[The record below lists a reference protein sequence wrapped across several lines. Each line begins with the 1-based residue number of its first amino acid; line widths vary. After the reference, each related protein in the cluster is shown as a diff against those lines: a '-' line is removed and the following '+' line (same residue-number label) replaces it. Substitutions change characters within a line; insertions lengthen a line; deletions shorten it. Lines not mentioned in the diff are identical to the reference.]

1 MKKTATSRSH
11 FVNCRSSVALIVC
24 TAVCSI
30 LTGSLLA
37 YFRTDTPAKVPQ
49 RTLTFAE
56 RVAYEHAIEDVYWRH
71 RIWPKE
77 RPDRKPPLD
86 AVISQAQLENKVTD
100 YLRKAQALE
109 DYWQRPSTAEQL
121 QAEMDRMAKHTKQ
134 PEVLRELFEALGNDP
149 FVIAECL
156 ARPALAERLLTNW
169 YASDQR
175 IHAELRDRAQA
186 ELQAHP
192 SIDQMKQ
199 LSGTYTEVEFV
210 KTDVGGTVGQA
221 HRLPIKKLP
230 GIAAAR
236 QQQHSHHVLT
246 LDSSE
251 WDKTVQRLARA
262 FNISPHEEPD
272 QNLLMEMVS
281 SLQED
286 ESHYHVTAVIS
297 KTHDHLKLATV
308 SWNKEAVA
316 SWLVRVE
323 TEQPHASSDVAGGY
337 TLPEIAEGGCID
349 DTWTITA
356 AGASARHNHS
366 AVWPGSEMIVWGGA
380 GVGEPVNTGGRYSPA
395 TDTWTA
401 TTTIASPSG

>member
-1 MKKTATSRSH
+1 MQNKFNGSVSNGYVLIALLVFAAT
-11 FVNCRSSVALIVC
+11 
-24 TAVCSI
+24 CSI
-30 LTGSLLA
+30 LCATLLGSSQS
-37 YFRTDTPAKVPQ
+37 RRPTHPSP
-49 RTLTFAE
+49 RTLTFE
-56 RVAYEHAIEDVYWRH
+56 DRVAYQRAIEDVYWHH

-77 RPDRKPPLD
+77 RPDRKPSLD
-86 AVISQAQLENKVTD
+86 AVVSQAQLERKVEH
-100 YLRKAQALE
+100 YLHDSQVLE
-109 DYWQRPSTAEQL
+109 DYWQQPITSEQL
-121 QAEMDRMAKHTKQ
+121 QAEMDRMAKHTRQ
-134 PEVLRELFEALGNDP
+134 PEVLREVFAALGNDP
-149 FVIAECL
+149 VVIAECL
-156 ARPALAERLLTNW
+156 ARPALAERLLASW
-169 YASDQR
+169 YAYDQA

-192 SIDQMKQ
+192 SIDEMKQ

-210 KTDVGGTVGQA
+210 KSDGGETVGQA

-230 GIAAAR
+230 RIAAAR

-262 FNISPHEEPD
+262 FNISPREEPD

-337 TLPEIAEGGCID
+337 TLPEIAEGGC
-349 DTWTITA
+349 
-356 AGASARHNHS
+356 
-366 AVWPGSEMIVWGGA
+366 
-380 GVGEPVNTGGRYSPA
+380 
-395 TDTWTA
+395 
-401 TTTIASPSG
+401 